1 MVPTDKAISAD
12 TSRVPHGR
20 TANFEHDNLVCDVL
34 HSESCSEFKDE
45 GDTGQDVDTFFD
57 DKVMKTPG
65 RTRTASETTEI
76 AEIQDLLM

>member
-1 MVPTDKAISAD
+1 MDRKCYVT
-12 TSRVPHGR
+12 
-20 TANFEHDNLVCDVL
+20 ENLVCDVL
-34 HSESCSEFKDE
+34 HSESCSEFKEE

-76 AEIQDLLM
+76 AGIQDLLM